1 MRLSN
6 NLGND
11 TGNGMAVPTVCSVGT
26 LFRIPHFLRK
36 DVCAVSYA
44 VQTTSRLQA
53 CHVSPAFLHVIVYN
67 LKINLLHAWHPVQPG
82 RRVLRTVLT
91 CDISSDH
98 SKHNDVSRVPTE
110 LQRACG
116 RQVRYMY
123 VYVYNCKYGA
133 CGDTWMFDSLDYE
146 MGSRQTSRCTA
157 CYDRYGTTVPVPVAR
172 LQHRSGNAIVL
183 PQSVHTGYNQ

>member
-1 MRLSN
+1 MSELNVFLQFRMRLSN

-98 SKHNDVSRVPTE
+98 SKHNDVSRVSNGITTGVWTPS
-110 LQRACG
+110 A
-116 RQVRYMY
+116 
-123 VYVYNCKYGA
+123 VYV
-133 CGDTWMFDSLDYE
+133 
-146 MGSRQTSRCTA
+146 
-157 CYDRYGTTVPVPVAR
+157 R
-172 LQHRSGNAIVL
+172 LCL
-183 PQSVHTGYNQ
+183 